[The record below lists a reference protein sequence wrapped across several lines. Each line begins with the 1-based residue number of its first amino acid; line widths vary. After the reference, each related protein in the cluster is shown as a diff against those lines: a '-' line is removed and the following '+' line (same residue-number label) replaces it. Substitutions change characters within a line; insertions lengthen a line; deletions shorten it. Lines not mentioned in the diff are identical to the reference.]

1 MSDRRSTLDARNGRL
16 HPGVLSIFG
25 YIPATTGG
33 LVAVLTGGTDAAAAA
48 LMLLLTVQAWA
59 FFKAVKISRLRVGTV
74 SGSES

>member
-1 MSDRRSTLDARNGRL
+1 M
-16 HPGVLSIFG
+16 
-25 YIPATTGG
+25 
-33 LVAVLTGGTDAAAAA
+33 LTGGTGAAAAA